1 MEYCMISGGDRMI
14 PALFDGERITP
25 QQPLGWYSL
34 MPDLFPDCFP
44 VERNGR
50 WGLMETRSG
59 RLAVPFR
66 YKAVDAPIG
75 ERFIAKEGRWG
86 VADLEGRVLLPF
98 LYDDVH
104 LNSCADGKTGWPRCE
119 ADCSC
124 ALRDGRVTLLDRN
137 LHPVWE
143 DLTALPERCG
153 GYLLVRRGRK
163 FGAAA
168 QDGRPISEVS
178 MLKREAMSLIR
189 RLNGEHPS

>member
-1 MEYCMISGGDRMI
+1 MI

-44 VERNGR
+44 VERN
-50 WGLMETRSG
+50 
-59 RLAVPFR
+59 
-66 YKAVDAPIG
+66 
-75 ERFIAKEGRWG
+75 GRWG

-143 DLTALPERCG
+143 DLTALPERCR